1 MPMALSRSGSLA
13 TFKPET
19 CTSECKRSSKVGG
32 SPGPVSGENKSPE
45 LAVGL
50 SLLLDSDTFVL
61 LHLNK
66 GPVPFFGP
74 VPFSDSL
81 SRGWMESE
89 STRAI
94 LSAPA
99 GRIQVLPWGP
109 GGGIGGGREA
119 FQAVA
124 ENRIANMAGNI

>member
-1 MPMALSRSGSLA
+1 MPMALSRSGSLT

-19 CTSECKRSSKVGG
+19 CTSACKRSSKVGG

-81 SRGWMESE
+81 
-89 STRAI
+89 

-99 GRIQVLPWGP
+99 GRTQVLPWGP
-109 GGGIGGGREA
+109 GGGIGG
-119 FQAVA
+119 
-124 ENRIANMAGNI
+124 